1 LTAGKFDKGEAMSEL
16 ALFGGE
22 KTKQRPFPLWPQY
35 DDRERRALEDVLES
49 RVWWRTPG
57 TKTLE
62 FERAFSQ
69 YHGARHGIAVTNGT
83 AALEVTMAALD
94 IGPGDEVIVPD
105 FTFIAT
111 ASAVLFANALPVLV
125 DVDPETYCLDP
136 RLTEAAITPRT
147 KGIIAV
153 HMGGHPADLDA
164 LQEISRKHRVQ
175 LVEDSAH
182 AHGSE
187 WQGKKIGTFGKAGT
201 FSFQAS
207 KLMTAGEGGI
217 IISNDDTFE
226 RQARSVHDCGRMPG
240 EWFYSHFIYGSNYRL
255 SEWQGAILG
264 VQLHRLEEQTL
275 HRHRNGRLLDKL
287 FADIPGITTQ
297 KHDPRCTRNGQY
309 AYIFHVDAKHFAG
322 ISTENF
328 IAALNAEGVPTQ
340 ASYPPLH
347 ELDCFRNGEY
357 RKCLSG
363 SQATEKHEFL
373 QQRFPNTQ
381 RAAWEAVWIPQFAL
395 LGDEQDM
402 QEIADAI
409 RKIQRNAGA
418 IAAQASQVTAERVAR

>member
-1 LTAGKFDKGEAMSEL
+1 MAEL
-16 ALFGGE
+16 ALFGGP
-22 KTKQRPFPLWPQY
+22 KTKQKPFPLWPQY
-35 DDRERRALEDVLES
+35 DDNERRALNEVLES
-49 RVWWRTPG
+49 RVWWRTPA

-62 FERAFSQ
+62 FEKAFAE

-136 RLTEAAITPRT
+136 ELTEAAITPRT
-147 KGIIAV
+147 KAIVAV
-153 HMGGHPADLDA
+153 HMGGHPADLDR
-164 LQEISRKHRVQ
+164 LSQ
-175 LVEDSAH
+175 LAQKNRLHLIEDSAH

-187 WQGKKIGTFGKAGT
+187 WRGKKVGTFGKAGT
-201 FSFQAS
+201 FSFQSS

-217 IISNDDTFE
+217 IISNDDAFE

-255 SEWQGAILG
+255 SEWQGAVLK
-264 VQLHRLEEQTL
+264 VQLGRLEGQTL
-275 HRHRNGRLLDKL
+275 HRHHNGRLLDKL
-287 FADIPGITTQ
+287 FAEIPGITSQ
-297 KHDPRCTRNGQY
+297 KCDSRCTRNGQY
-309 AYIFHVDAKHFAG
+309 AYIFHVDAQEFAN
-322 ISTENF
+322 ISTDNF
-328 IAALNAEGVPTQ
+328 IAALNAEGIPTQ

-347 ELDCFRNGEY
+347 ELDCFHNGAY

-363 SQATEKHEFL
+363 TQATEKHEFL
-373 QQRFPNTQ
+373 QQRFPSSQ
-381 RAAWEAVWIPQFAL
+381 RAAWATVWIPQFAL

-402 QEIADAI
+402 HEIAGAI
-409 RKIQRNAGA
+409 RKIQRNAA
-418 IAAQASQVTAERVAR
+418 SITASATQATADRVAR

>member
-1 LTAGKFDKGEAMSEL
+1 MPEL
-16 ALFGGE
+16 ALFGGS
-22 KTKQRPFPLWPQY
+22 KTKQKSFPLWPQY
-35 DDRERRALEDVLES
+35 DDNERRALEEVLES

-62 FERAFSQ
+62 FEKAFAE

-83 AALEVTMAALD
+83 AALEVAMAALD

-136 RLTEAAITPRT
+136 ELTEAAITPRT
-147 KGIIAV
+147 KAIIAV
-153 HMGGHPADLDA
+153 HMGGHPADLDRLSVLA
-164 LQEISRKHRVQ
+164 KNRGLHLI
-175 LVEDSAH
+175 EDSAH

-187 WQGKKIGTFGKAGT
+187 WRGKKIGTFGKAST
-201 FSFQAS
+201 FSFQSS

-217 IISNDDTFE
+217 IISNDDAFE

-255 SEWQGAILG
+255 SEWQGAVLN
-264 VQLHRLEEQTL
+264 VQLTRLEEQTL

-287 FADIPGITTQ
+287 FAEIPGITAQ
-297 KHDPRCTRNGQY
+297 KCDPRSTRNGQY
-309 AYIFHVDAKHFAG
+309 AYIFHVDAKQFAG
-322 ISTENF
+322 VSTENF
-328 IAALNAEGVPTQ
+328 IAALNAEGIPTQ

-347 ELDCFRNGEY
+347 ELDCFRSGEY

-363 SQATEKHEFL
+363 TQATEKHEFL

-381 RAAWEAVWIPQFAL
+381 RAAWETVWIPQFAL

-402 QEIADAI
+402 HEIAEAI
-409 RKIQRNAGA
+409 KKIQRNAAA
-418 IAAQASQVTAERVAR
+418 IAANASQATAERLAR

>member
-1 LTAGKFDKGEAMSEL
+1 MPEL
-16 ALFGGE
+16 ALFGGS
-22 KTKQRPFPLWPQY
+22 KTKQKPFPLWPQY
-35 DDRERRALEDVLES
+35 DDNERRALNEVLES

-62 FERAFSQ
+62 FEKAFAE

-94 IGPGDEVIVPD
+94 IGPGDEVIVAD

-125 DVDPETYCLDP
+125 DVDPGTYCLDP
-136 RLTEAAITPRT
+136 ELTEAAITPRT
-147 KGIIAV
+147 KAIIAV
-153 HMGGHPADLDA
+153 HMGGHPADLDR
-164 LQEISRKHRVQ
+164 LGQ
-175 LVEDSAH
+175 LAQKCGLHLIEDSAH

-187 WQGKKIGTFGKAGT
+187 WRGKKIGTFGKAGT
-201 FSFQAS
+201 FSFQSS

-226 RQARSVHDCGRMPG
+226 CQARSVHDCGRMPG

-255 SEWQGAILG
+255 SEWQGAVLN
-264 VQLHRLEEQTL
+264 VQLGRLEEQTL

-287 FADIPGITTQ
+287 FAEIPGITAQ
-297 KHDPRCTRNGQY
+297 RCDPRCTRNSQY
-309 AYIFHVDAKHFAG
+309 AYIFHVDARQFAG

-328 IAALNAEGVPTQ
+328 IAALNAEGIPTQ

-347 ELDCFRNGEY
+347 ELDCFRSGEY

-373 QQRFPNTQ
+373 QQRFPHTQ
-381 RAAWEAVWIPQFAL
+381 RAAWETVWIPQFAL

-402 QEIADAI
+402 HEIAEAI
-409 RKIQRNAGA
+409 RKIQRHALA
-418 IAAQASQVTAERVAR
+418 IAANATQAAPERVAR

>member
-1 LTAGKFDKGEAMSEL
+1 MPEL
-16 ALFGGE
+16 ALFAGT
-22 KTKQRPFPLWPQY
+22 KTKQKPFPLWPQY
-35 DDRERRALEDVLES
+35 DDNERRALNDVLES

-57 TKTLE
+57 TKALE
-62 FERAFSQ
+62 VERAFAE

-136 RLTEAAITPRT
+136 KLIEAAITPRT
-147 KGIIAV
+147 KAIIAV
-153 HMGGHPADLDA
+153 HMGGHPADLDRLGELA
-164 LQEISRKHRVQ
+164 QKRSLHLI
-175 LVEDSAH
+175 EDSAH

-201 FSFQAS
+201 FSFQSS

-217 IISNDDTFE
+217 IISNDDAFE

-255 SEWQGAILG
+255 SEWQGAILK
-264 VQLHRLEEQTL
+264 VQLSRLEEQTM

-287 FADIPGITTQ
+287 FAEIPGITPQ
-297 KHDPRCTRNGQY
+297 KCDPRCTRNGQY
-309 AYIFHVDAKHFAG
+309 AYIFHVDAKQFAG

-328 IAALNAEGVPTQ
+328 IAALNAEGIPTQ

-347 ELDCFRNGEY
+347 ELDCFRSGEY

-363 SQATEKHEFL
+363 TQATEKHAFL
-373 QQRFPNTQ
+373 QQRFSHTQ
-381 RAAWEAVWIPQFAL
+381 RAAWETVWIPQFAL

-402 QEIADAI
+402 NEIAEAI
-409 RKIQRNAGA
+409 RKIQRNAAA
-418 IAAQASQVTAERVAR
+418 IAANASQVSAERVAR

>member
-1 LTAGKFDKGEAMSEL
+1 MPEL
-16 ALFGGE
+16 ALFGGN
-22 KTKQRPFPLWPQY
+22 KTKQKPFPLWPHY
-35 DDRERRALEDVLES
+35 DDNERRALNEVLES

-62 FERAFSQ
+62 FEKAFAE

-136 RLTEAAITPRT
+136 ELTEAAITPRT
-147 KGIIAV
+147 KAIIAV
-153 HMGGHPADLDA
+153 HMGGHPADLDRLA
-164 LQEISRKHRVQ
+164 SLAQKHG
-175 LVEDSAH
+175 LHLIEDSAH

-187 WQGKKIGTFGKAGT
+187 WRGKKIGTFGKAGT
-201 FSFQAS
+201 FSFQSS

-217 IISNDDTFE
+217 IVSNDDAFE
-226 RQARSVHDCGRMPG
+226 RQARSAHDCGRMPG

-255 SEWQGAILG
+255 SEWQGAILK
-264 VQLHRLEEQTL
+264 VQLDRLEEQTL

-287 FADIPGITTQ
+287 FAEIPGITPQ
-297 KHDPRCTRNGQY
+297 KCDPRCTRNGQY
-309 AYIFHVDAKHFAG
+309 AYIFHVDARHFAG

-328 IAALNAEGVPTQ
+328 IAALNAEGIPTQ

-347 ELDCFRNGEY
+347 ELDCFRSGEY

-363 SQATEKHEFL
+363 TQATEKHEFL
-373 QQRFPNTQ
+373 QQRFPHTQ
-381 RAAWEAVWIPQFAL
+381 RAAWETVWIPQFAL

-402 QEIADAI
+402 HEIAEAI
-409 RKIQRNAGA
+409 GKIQRHAPV
-418 IAAQASQVTAERVAR
+418 IAANATQAAPERVAR

>member
-1 LTAGKFDKGEAMSEL
+1 MSEL
-16 ALFGGE
+16 ALFGGSTA
-22 KTKQRPFPLWPQY
+22 KRKPFPLWPHY
-35 DDRERRALEDVLES
+35 DENERRVLNEVLES

-62 FERAFSQ
+62 FEKAFAA
-69 YHGARHGIAVTNGT
+69 YHGAKHGIAVTNGT
-83 AALEVTMAALD
+83 AALEVTMAALN

-111 ASAVLFANALPVLV
+111 ASAVLFANALPVMV
-125 DVDPETYCLDP
+125 DVDPETYCLDAA
-136 RLTEAAITPRT
+136 LTEAAITPRT
-147 KGIIAV
+147 KAIIAV

-164 LQEISRKHRVQ
+164 LEVIATKRGIR
-175 LVEDSAH
+175 LIEDSAH

-187 WQGKKIGTFGKAGT
+187 WRGRKIGTFGAAAT

-217 IISNDDTFE
+217 IISDDDEFE

-255 SEWQGAILG
+255 TEWQGAILN
-264 VQLHRLEEQTL
+264 VQLSRLEEQTL

-287 FADIPGITTQ
+287 FAEIPGIAPQ
-297 KHDPRCTRNGQY
+297 KCDPHCTRNGQY
-309 AYIFHVDAKHFAG
+309 AYIFHVDAKQFAG
-322 ISTENF
+322 IATENF

-347 ELDCFRNGEY
+347 DLDCFRSGEY

-363 SQATEKHEFL
+363 AQATEKHEFL

-381 RAAWEAVWIPQFAL
+381 RAAWETVWIPQFAL
-395 LGDEQDM
+395 LADEQDM
-402 QEIADAI
+402 YEIAEAI
-409 RKIQRNAGA
+409 RKIQRNAPEISSKSSRA
-418 IAAQASQVTAERVAR
+418 TAERVAR

>member
-1 LTAGKFDKGEAMSEL
+1 MPEL
-16 ALFGGE
+16 ALFGGS
-22 KTKQRPFPLWPQY
+22 KTKQKPFPLWPQY
-35 DDRERRALEDVLES
+35 DDNERRALNEVLES

-62 FERAFSQ
+62 FEKAFAEF
-69 YHGARHGIAVTNGT
+69 HGARHGIAVTNGT

-125 DVDPETYCLDP
+125 DVDPETYCLDLE
-136 RLTEAAITPRT
+136 LTEAAITPRT
-147 KGIIAV
+147 KAIIAV
-153 HMGGHPADLDA
+153 HMGGHPADLDR
-164 LQEISRKHRVQ
+164 LGQ
-175 LVEDSAH
+175 LAQKCGLHLIEDSAH

-187 WQGKKIGTFGKAGT
+187 WRGKKIGTFGKAGT
-201 FSFQAS
+201 FSFQSS

-217 IISNDDTFE
+217 VISNDDAFE

-255 SEWQGAILG
+255 SEWQGAILK
-264 VQLHRLEEQTL
+264 VQLDRLEEQTL

-287 FADIPGITTQ
+287 FAEIPGITPQ
-297 KHDPRCTRNGQY
+297 KCDPRCTRNGRY
-309 AYIFHVDAKHFAG
+309 AYIFHVDARQFAG
-322 ISTENF
+322 ISTDNF
-328 IAALNAEGVPTQ
+328 IAALNAEGIPTQ

-347 ELDCFRNGEY
+347 ELDCFRTGEY

-363 SQATEKHEFL
+363 TQAKEKHEFL
-373 QQRFPNTQ
+373 QQRFPHTQ
-381 RAAWEAVWIPQFAL
+381 RAAWETVWIPQFAL

-402 QEIADAI
+402 HEIAEGI
-409 RKIQRNAGA
+409 RKIQRHAPA
-418 IAAQASQVTAERVAR
+418 IAANSSRAAAERVAR

>member
-1 LTAGKFDKGEAMSEL
+1 MPEL
-16 ALFGGE
+16 ALFGGS
-22 KTKQRPFPLWPQY
+22 KTKQKSFPLWPQY
-35 DDRERRALEDVLES
+35 DDNERRALEEVLES

-62 FERAFSQ
+62 FEKAFAE

-83 AALEVTMAALD
+83 AALEVAMAALD

-136 RLTEAAITPRT
+136 ELTEAAITPRT
-147 KGIIAV
+147 KAIIAV
-153 HMGGHPADLDA
+153 HMGGHPADLDRLSVLA
-164 LQEISRKHRVQ
+164 KNRGLHLI
-175 LVEDSAH
+175 EDSAH

-187 WQGKKIGTFGKAGT
+187 WRGKKIGTFGKAST
-201 FSFQAS
+201 FSFQSS

-217 IISNDDTFE
+217 IISNDDAFE

-255 SEWQGAILG
+255 SEWQGAVLN
-264 VQLHRLEEQTL
+264 VQLTRLEEQTL

-287 FADIPGITTQ
+287 FAEIPGITAQ
-297 KHDPRCTRNGQY
+297 KCDPRCTRNGQY
-309 AYIFHVDAKHFAG
+309 AYIFHVDAKQFAG
-322 ISTENF
+322 VSTENF
-328 IAALNAEGVPTQ
+328 IAALNAEGIPTQ

-347 ELDCFRNGEY
+347 ELDCFRSGEY

-363 SQATEKHEFL
+363 TQATAKHEFL

-381 RAAWEAVWIPQFAL
+381 RAAWETVWIPQFAL

-402 QEIADAI
+402 HEIAEAI
-409 RKIQRNAGA
+409 KKIQRNAAA
-418 IAAQASQVTAERVAR
+418 IAANASQATAERLAR